1 MIFALFNRKIQICYL
16 HIGLLALAVC
26 FLLASTSLAQLAD
39 TRIAF
44 MSTRSERNGEIFVM
58 NADGKRVRR
67 LTRHPQYDAVPAWSP
82 DGQKITFVSFRDEH
96 RIEAGGII
104 LGDIYVMNFDGTNP
118 INLTQSVER
127 PESVSSWSPDGKQIA
142 FRSAK
147 YFRGDN
153 LFHSDI
159 WVMDADG
166 GNPRNLTDHHA
177 QDSSPDWSPD
187 GMQIAFHSDRN
198 RDWEFDVLEKNWE
211 VFLMNTDGANLINLT
226 NHPAGDGSPAW
237 SPDGRQIAFVSN
249 RDRKDVD
256 DENVEIYV
264 MNADGTNPINLTNHP
279 AEDSGPDWSPDG
291 LQIVFTSDRDRNDD
305 GTKNVEIYVMNADG
319 TNPINITNHPARDSS
334 PSWGSVRPL
343 GVSSNGRL
351 VTSWGKVKRIN
362 TYGVR

>member
-1 MIFALFNRKIQICYL
+1 MKRTLLKPQRWTFSL
-16 HIGLLALAVC
+16 HSGFLTLIVCLLV
-26 FLLASTSLAQLAD
+26 ASVSLVQAAD

-58 NADGKRVRR
+58 NPDGKRVRR

-82 DGQKITFVSFRDEH
+82 DGQKITFMSFRDEH
-96 RIEAGGII
+96 RIQVGGII
-104 LGDIYVMNFDGTNP
+104 LGDIYVMSADGTNP

-127 PESVSSWSPDGKQIA
+127 PEGASSWSPAGKQIA

-147 YFRGDN
+147 YFRWDD

-166 GNPRNLTDHHA
+166 GNPRNLTNHHA

-198 RDWEFDVLEKNWE
+198 RDWEFDVQEKNWE
-211 VFLMNTDGANLINLT
+211 VFVMNTDGTNLINLT
-226 NHPAGDGSPAW
+226 NHPTGDGSPAW
-237 SPDGRQIAFVSN
+237 SPDGKHIAFVSN

-256 DENVEIYV
+256 DENLEIYV

-279 AEDSGPDWSPDG
+279 AKDSSPDWSPDG
-291 LQIVFTSDRDRNDD
+291 LQIVFTSDRDGNL
-305 GTKNVEIYVMNADG
+305 EIYVINADG
-319 TNPINITNHPARDSS
+319 TNPTNLTNHPARDSS

-351 VTSWGKVKRIN
+351 VTLWGKVKRIN
-362 TYGVR
+362 TYKVR